1 MYSFF
6 DFIFHIKAKLAK
18 PRIATAIKVCIWSCY
33 AISFFVVYYNVNS
46 NSSYTAPAGAYYIG
60 DMKFETQDELSEYY
74 ASSEEAIAD
83 MYGDGDEDASKIQ
96 KEYEQEPEAEW
107 RYYDKDK
114 GELYTRNRAS
124 EVGWQWGLYFLSGLM
139 LLIICNRKISHFT
152 IWLAGG
158 SAATIAFVSMS
169 IDPSLADIYNGYWM
183 IAFYALLIITLVA
196 VFRQIR
202 QGMNEDRIIKEY
214 IFELTGI
221 ETADLVSI
229 AREARNSL
237 KQVR

>member
-1 MYSFF
+1 
-6 DFIFHIKAKLAK
+6 
-18 PRIATAIKVCIWSCY
+18 
-33 AISFFVVYYNVNS
+33 
-46 NSSYTAPAGAYYIG
+46 
-60 DMKFETQDELSEYY
+60 
-74 ASSEEAIAD
+74 
-83 MYGDGDEDASKIQ
+83 
-96 KEYEQEPEAEW
+96 
-107 RYYDKDK
+107 
-114 GELYTRNRAS
+114 
-124 EVGWQWGLYFLSGLM
+124 M
-139 LLIICNRKISHFT
+139 LLIIFNRKRSHFI

-158 SAATIAFVSMS
+158 SAAAIAFVSMG